1 MINTGRRALRLP
13 AAVRSPR
20 SWLAAMTVVGL
31 IGGALAIGRA
41 TETHWQVRTPLS
53 RLAVD
58 HGSAGIVTATLL
70 SLGIILL
77 ALGASLDR
85 AFASLRSAGRLST
98 HAQWLLAIGFG
109 VAGAAM
115 VVTGLFPIYGRASTT
130 IHNVA
135 GFTIPIV
142 LMTVMVVARLSIG
155 SLGRQFDRWSA
166 VIALGVI
173 ILFAASSWVHLLP
186 YGLMELICFVLIGA
200 WLWLFEARLRCL
212 LADL

>member
-1 MINTGRRALRLP
+1 
-13 AAVRSPR
+13 
-20 SWLAAMTVVGL
+20 MTVVGL
-31 IGGALAIGRA
+31 IGGALAISRA
-41 TETHWQVRTPLS
+41 TETHWQVRMPLS

-58 HGSAGIVTATLL
+58 HGSAGIVTITLL

-77 ALGASLDR
+77 ALGISLYR
-85 AFASLRSAGRLST
+85 AFASLRSAGRLSPL
-98 HAQWLLAIGFG
+98 AEWLLTIGFA
-109 VAGAAM
+109 VAGMAL
-115 VVTGLFPIYGRASTT
+115 VLTGLFPLHGRASTV

-142 LMTVMVVARLSIG
+142 LMTIMAGARLSLG

-166 VIALGVI
+166 VIVLSVI

-200 WLWLFEARLRCL
+200 WLWVFEARLRCL

>member
-1 MINTGRRALRLP
+1 M
-13 AAVRSPR
+13 
-20 SWLAAMTVVGL
+20 
-31 IGGALAIGRA
+31 
-41 TETHWQVRTPLS
+41 
-53 RLAVD
+53 
-58 HGSAGIVTATLL
+58 
-70 SLGIILL
+70 
-77 ALGASLDR
+77 
-85 AFASLRSAGRLST
+85 
-98 HAQWLLAIGFG
+98 
-109 VAGAAM
+109 
-115 VVTGLFPIYGRASTT
+115 
-130 IHNVA
+130 A

>member
-1 MINTGRRALRLP
+1 
-13 AAVRSPR
+13 
-20 SWLAAMTVVGL
+20 MTVVGL
-31 IGGALAIGRA
+31 IGGALAITRA

-58 HGSAGIVTATLL
+58 HGSAGIVTMTLL
-70 SLGIILL
+70 CLGIILL

-85 AFASLRSAGRLST
+85 PLASLRSAGRLST
-98 HAQWLLAIGFG
+98 RAQWLLTIGFAVAG
-109 VAGAAM
+109 VAM
-115 VVTGLFPIYGRASTT
+115 LLTGLFPIRGNTSTV

-142 LMTVMVVARLSIG
+142 LMTIMAVARLSLG

-166 VIALGVI
+166 VIGLSVI
-173 ILFAASSWVHLLP
+173 VLFGATSWLHLLP

-200 WLWLFEARLRCL
+200 WLWVFEARLRCL
-212 LADL
+212 LADILPSYR